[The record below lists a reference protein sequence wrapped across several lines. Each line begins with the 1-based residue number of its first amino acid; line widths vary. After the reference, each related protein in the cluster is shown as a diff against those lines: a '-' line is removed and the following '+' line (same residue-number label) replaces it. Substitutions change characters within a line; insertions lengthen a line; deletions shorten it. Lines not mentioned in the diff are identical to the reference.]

1 MAFALLGCGIC
12 WRVAPRQQGV
22 VSFASAYRPGFY
34 SLFPAYCFLSFSLQ
48 LYGMRR
54 AFISIPLPLRLVWRG
69 ALGRRVRWER
79 RRHPSLGSSSIA
91 DLGRRT
97 SPCTS
102 MGCLFLFPCRLPF
115 AVRSAC
121 LFDCV
126 YGHCSCCSVLVFS
139 LIWGSMT
146 WLNRT
151 TTDSSESSMNQPQVL
166 FSFLC
171 LVKQSVPDA
180 PSLAGTTRFRKGGAV
195 KFTMPEHLQV
205 PLVFPLI
212 RIQSKLFCLPS

>member
-1 MAFALLGCGIC
+1 
-12 WRVAPRQQGV
+12 
-22 VSFASAYRPGFY
+22 
-34 SLFPAYCFLSFSLQ
+34 
-48 LYGMRR
+48 
-54 AFISIPLPLRLVWRG
+54 
-69 ALGRRVRWER
+69 
-79 RRHPSLGSSSIA
+79 
-91 DLGRRT
+91 
-97 SPCTS
+97 
-102 MGCLFLFPCRLPF
+102 
-115 AVRSAC
+115 
-121 LFDCV
+121 
-126 YGHCSCCSVLVFS
+126 LVFS